1 MKENLIRDFLT
12 FFRKIFKTIFLF
24 FVLGVLFGI
33 LYDKFKKPYYET
45 TAIATSGLSY
55 FEGVVQPDNFTNPI
69 IDQKE
74 IINIINSLSPIIES
88 RDHELLASKLE
99 LEYDLAKEIVFGLGE
114 EENPSQN
121 NLSSSALDS
130 ILDQSGANQA
140 SKNIREEIVVIN
152 EELLSS
158 TKGVFSGEKY
168 LSEEEILDAVK
179 ESQRIRENIFN
190 DKSLLEGETPITTRP
205 KKRNSLFG
213 KLF

>member
-1 MKENLIRDFLT
+1 MN
-12 FFRKIFKTIFLF
+12 KIFNLFLINTILFL
-24 FVLGVLFGI
+24 LLITMSSCSSLRESAGVTR
-33 LYDKFKKPYYET
+33 K
-45 TAIATSGLSY
+45 S
-55 FEGVVQPDNFTNPI
+55 PDEYKIVKNP
-69 IDQKE
+69 
-74 IINIINSLSPIIES
+74 P
-88 RDHELLASKLE
+88 LE
-99 LEYDLAKEIVFGLGE
+99 LPPDYNLLPSEEILAKKKTKNNSDLAKEIVFGLGE